1 MEKEKAR
8 LFLGEIIADR
18 GITYADVSRLIG
30 RNHAYIQQFI
40 KRGSPRR
47 LDEQDRRIIARHF
60 GVAEHLLSGFPSPQ
74 DGRFSTSR
82 PLKSVF
88 LPKTLLGASAGTGAL
103 DEDERSA
110 DAIAVDARWL
120 KGIGVEPSHASVIR
134 VDGEAMAPTLRH
146 GDDIIVDHSDTMGRL
161 RDGLYLL
168 RLDDVLMVKRVAMG
182 PRRGIFSIVS
192 DNNLYPSWG
201 EMDLE
206 LVTVV
211 GRVAWVGRSLR

>member
-47 LDEQDRRIIARHF
+47 LDEQDRRVIARHF
-60 GVAEHLLSGFPSPQ
+60 GVAEHLLSGFPPPPKEYSSISSP
-74 DGRFSTSR
+74 
-82 PLKSVF
+82 PKSVL
-88 LPKTLLGASAGTGAL
+88 LPKLSLGGSAGVGTL
-103 DEDERSA
+103 DQDERSV
-110 DAIAVDARWL
+110 DAVAVDTRWL
-120 KGIGVEPSHASVIR
+120 ISIGVQPSHVSVLR

-146 GDDIIVDHSDTMGRL
+146 GDDIMVDHSDNMARL

-168 RLDDVLMVKRVAMG
+168 RLDDMLMIKRIAMG
-182 PRRGIFSIVS
+182 RRRGMFSIVS

-201 EMDLE
+201 EMDLK
-206 LVTVV
+206 LITVV